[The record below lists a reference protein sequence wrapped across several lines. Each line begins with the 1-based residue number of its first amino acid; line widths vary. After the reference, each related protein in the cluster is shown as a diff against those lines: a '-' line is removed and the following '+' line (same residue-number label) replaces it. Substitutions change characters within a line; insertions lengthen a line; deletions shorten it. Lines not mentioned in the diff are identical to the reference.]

1 MPECVLTLIIVPFEQ
16 FDVAVIIDRQVQVAN
31 LAINLSRQ
39 HLLCQTLADALGDL
53 HRRSPFGILTNAA
66 VGESDF
72 HHCFVVCFLLL
83 VFLTPRSHNYE
94 TEYTAVGVYFGLLSS
109 YYSSAGSGSFRS

>member
-16 FDVAVIIDRQVQVAN
+16 LHVAVIIDRQVQITN

-72 HHCFVVCFLLL
+72 HHCLFVFCLCC
-83 VFLTPRSHNYE
+83 
-94 TEYTAVGVYFGLLSS
+94 
-109 YYSSAGSGSFRS
+109 